1 MDNFLRPPQPQL
13 NRRTRGRSCPTINAG
28 ESDPLCNLER
38 NRLMSYSGEQI
49 NTSYN
54 TPSSWFSLELFYK
67 ITDIVL
73 VICAAVFIISSIT
86 SIVLWMY
93 GFPIWRNS
101 EKQITFQNST

>member
-1 MDNFLRPPQPQL
+1 MDNSLKPPHPDL
-13 NRRTRGRSCPTINAG
+13 NRRARGRSCPTFNPG
-28 ESDPLCNLER
+28 DSDTLCNFGR
-38 NRLMSYSGEQI
+38 DRLMFYSAEQI
-49 NTSYN
+49 NTTYN
-54 TPSSWFSLELFYK
+54 TPSSWFSLELLYN

-101 EKQITFQNST
+101 EKTITFQNST